1 VSREPTPGST
11 IVAISTPPGTGA
23 IGVIRVSGPG
33 AVSCAGELLSL
44 DGGKPLSVLPPRAL
58 RRARIVDPESD
69 SPLDEALVVVMPA
82 PRSYTGEDVVEI
94 STHGNPVL
102 LARVVHLLVGRGTS
116 LAEPGE
122 FTRRAFLNGRID
134 LLQAEAVAA
143 IIGARSERALRL
155 AARQLAGSLSG
166 ELGKLREA
174 ALDLIAGIEVAL
186 DFPEDEIGPSRAAAE
201 AASRDI
207 AEVLESLLRRAEA
220 GRAVDQGLS
229 VVLAGAPNVGKS
241 SLLNRLL
248 GKDRAIVSPEP
259 GTTRDLV
266 EGSLVIA
273 GVPVRL
279 LDGAGLGTPRD
290 AIDDEA
296 MRRSREALEHADLAM
311 VILDRA
317 RPIDEIDR
325 HLLRVTAGRDRLVVA
340 NKVDLPAA
348 WSANEVDCACSALS
362 GTGVTDV
369 LTRLTAWVD
378 GRATVDAE
386 EGGIVASLRV
396 TERIADALRAVEA
409 ARHALARGVPLEAVL
424 IDLRDLLASLD
435 ASFGIQADDAIL
447 DRIFASFCVG
457 K

>member
-1 VSREPTPGST
+1 
-11 IVAISTPPGTGA
+11 
-23 IGVIRVSGPG
+23 
-33 AVSCAGELLSL
+33 
-44 DGGKPLSVLPPRAL
+44 
-58 RRARIVDPESD
+58 
-69 SPLDEALVVVMPA
+69 
-82 PRSYTGEDVVEI
+82 
-94 STHGNPVL
+94 
-102 LARVVHLLVGRGTS
+102 
-116 LAEPGE
+116 
-122 FTRRAFLNGRID
+122 
-134 LLQAEAVAA
+134 
-143 IIGARSERALRL
+143 
-155 AARQLAGSLSG
+155 
-166 ELGKLREA
+166 
-174 ALDLIAGIEVAL
+174 
-186 DFPEDEIGPSRAAAE
+186 
-201 AASRDI
+201 
-207 AEVLESLLRRAEA
+207 
-220 GRAVDQGLS
+220 
-229 VVLAGAPNVGKS
+229 
-241 SLLNRLL
+241 
-248 GKDRAIVSPEP
+248 
-259 GTTRDLV
+259 
-266 EGSLVIA
+266 LVIA

-435 ASFGIQADDAIL
+435 ASFRIPADDAIL